1 EGDLG
6 EVMRLEHGFHRCA
19 DLDELP
25 RIAEQVAEHADVAGA
40 GQPDGHHDVGA
51 VILEG
56 GVHGVP
62 RTLPA
67 VDDAPPLDALPA
79 HVEGQAGVADPFR
92 PPLPRVAAPA
102 ALDHQLTATRPLP
115 VRLVQALGLPPR
127 PGHPRPQGV
136 PPPGPTPPPPP
147 PPPP

>member
-1 EGDLG
+1 MHEGEGDFG
-6 EVMRLEHGFHRCA
+6 GVMRLEHGFYRCA
-19 DLDELP
+19 DSNELT
-25 RIAEQVAEHADVAGA
+25 RVAEKIAEHADVAGA
-40 GQPDGHHDVGA
+40 GQLDEHHDVGA

-56 GVHGVP
+56 GVHRMP

-115 VRLVQALGLPPR
+115 VRLVEAVGLR
-127 PGHPRPQGV
+127 HGRGHPSRQVVLSG
-136 PPPGPTPPPPP
+136 GHSAT
-147 PPPP
+147 